1 MQFCNGGF
9 MKRFFLTVMMA
20 LFAFTSLTS
29 TVEAKRLG
37 GGGSYG
43 RQAGRM
49 AAPPSAPMRQAP
61 APAAPMRQQAQPA
74 PAYPAPAPAPA
85 PQQARSGMGGML
97 GGALLGLG
105 VGSMLGHGAN
115 AANNNG
121 NVNGVNPGAVDGQGQ
136 PAQTGGGSSLLMILV
151 VAGIAYFL
159 YRRFRR

>member
-1 MQFCNGGF
+1 
-9 MKRFFLTVMMA
+9 MKRFFMTVLMA
-20 LFAFTSLTS
+20 LFAFTSLTA

-43 RQAGRM
+43 RQA
-49 AAPPSAPMRQAP
+49 SPMRQAP

-74 PAYPAPAPAPA
+74 PAYPAPAPAPM

-115 AANNNG
+115 NQANG
-121 NVNGVNPGAVDGQGQ
+121 TAVNPGAVDDVA
-136 PAQTGGGSSLLMILV
+136 AQRGGGGSSLLTIFL

>member
-1 MQFCNGGF
+1 
-9 MKRFFLTVMMA
+9 MKRFFLTAMMA
-20 LFAFTSLTS
+20 LFAFTSLTT

-43 RQAGRM
+43 RQGGRM
-49 AAPPSAPMRQAP
+49 ATPPS
-61 APAAPMRQQAQPA
+61 APMRQQAQPA
-74 PAYPAPAPAPA
+74 PAYPAPAP
-85 PQQARSGMGGML
+85 QQARSGMGGMV

-121 NVNGVNPGAVDGQGQ
+121 ANGNNTATNPNAVDSV
-136 PAQTGGGSSLLMILV
+136 PAQSSSGGGSSLLMILV
-151 VAGIAYFL
+151 VAGIAFFL

>member
-1 MQFCNGGF
+1 

-20 LFAFTSLTS
+20 VFAFTSLTT

-74 PAYPAPAPAPA
+74 PAYPAPAPAQ
-85 PQQARSGMGGML
+85 QQARSGMGGML

-115 AANNNG
+115 AANNN
-121 NVNGVNPGAVDGQGQ
+121 NANNTATNPNATDSV
-136 PAQTGGGSSLLMILV
+136 PAQSSGGGSSLLMILA
-151 VAGIAYFL
+151 VAGIAFFL

>member
-1 MQFCNGGF
+1 

-20 LFAFTSLTS
+20 LFAFTSLTT

-43 RQAGRM
+43 KQGSRM
-49 AAPPSAPMRQAP
+49 ATPPSAPMRQAP
-61 APAAPMRQQAQPA
+61 APAAPIRQQAQPA
-74 PAYPAPAPAPA
+74 PAPAYPAQA
-85 PQQARSGMGGML
+85 PQQARSGMGGMV

-105 VGSMLGHGAN
+105 VGSMLGNGAN

-121 NVNGVNPGAVDGQGQ
+121 ANGNNTATNPNAVDSV
-136 PAQTGGGSSLLMILV
+136 PAQSSGGGGSSLLMILA
-151 VAGIAYFL
+151 VAGIAFFL

>member
-1 MQFCNGGF
+1 

-20 LFAFTSLTS
+20 LFAFTSLTA

-37 GGGSYG
+37 SGGSYG
-43 RQAGRM
+43 RQGGRM
-49 AAPPSAPMRQAP
+49 AAPPAAPVRQAPAP

-74 PAYPAPAPAPA
+74 PASPGPAPV
-85 PQQARSGMGGML
+85 PQQARSGMGGMV

-121 NVNGVNPGAVDGQGQ
+121 NTTAVNPNAVDSM
-136 PAQTGGGSSLLMILV
+136 PARSSGGGLSSLLMILV
-151 VAGIAYFL
+151 VAGIGYFL